1 MQKHSD
7 RMDKRAPINCH
18 GGPGNG
24 LPVGLGA
31 ADYWSKLDMSA
42 LYPGYGAAADPAAD
56 PRVAAAAAD
65 YYNTSAFS
73 QVPPPPPPH
82 TSIASSAEASKTSS
96 VYDSLQFQKQNGQV
110 NIIDILPK

>member
-7 RMDKRAPINCH
+7 RMDKRAPVSQGGGIPGL
-18 GGPGNG
+18 GGP
-24 LPVGLGA
+24 
-31 ADYWSKLDMSA
+31 DYWSKLDMSA

-110 NIIDILPK
+110 NIG